1 VISDFLAQ
9 YLVGVFTI
17 LALVAL
23 LLIVFW
29 IIDDR
34 SDDADIIAARRLAER
49 IGWTLAAEPARIV
62 PAAPAPRHALAVGR
76 HALTAAPGTDTQRY
90 VEADT
95 GALDVWAMHELMEVG
110 RG

>member
-1 VISDFLAQ
+1 MTDFLAQ
-9 YLVGVFTI
+9 YLVGVVTI
-17 LALVAL
+17 LALVVY

-34 SDDADIIAARRLAER
+34 SEDADIIAARHLAER

-62 PAAPAPRHALAVGR
+62 PAAPSPRHALVVGR

-90 VEADT
+90 VDADT
-95 GALDVWAMHELMEVG
+95 GALDVWAMHDLMEVG
-110 RG
+110 R